1 MQNINVKSEFFTYPN
16 FFNISSRI
24 NFTAKFPHETL
35 KNEEVFFLD
44 DYYGEMIRTDDYI
57 NKFAYTYVRK
67 HQLNLPPAKK
77 YFYLPHKRVPIY
89 ECDSVKMM
97 EQYIGMLNHAEDEK
111 ILYRGQTRTY
121 SLQRDD
127 VESFNLYGDLNGVEP
142 SFLTS
147 GCRKGFDDKDL
158 RAFWNYIGSFVA
170 NDLVSGQAN
179 SRKKLDDFVSNPK
192 FDMFSYGIAQH
203 YGLPSVGLDLTD
215 DLNNALWFASNNYS
229 ITNGKAEIKDL
240 VDGDEPIVY
249 IFKFPVRAVSQYQVT
264 KPIFAG
270 NVSRPD
276 RQKAWFAHIGW
287 GHAKNQ
293 AALFLEMALKV
304 PPLRKTTPEQTR
316 YLFPSKEEDEILK
329 IILNLKNKFDP
340 SSKSYKILEGL
351 YEFD

>member
-1 MQNINVKSEFFTYPN
+1 MQNISVNSEFFTNPD

-24 NFTAKFPHETL
+24 NFTAKVPHETF
-35 KNEEVFFLD
+35 KDEQEFILD
-44 DYYGEMIRTDDYI
+44 DFYGEMIRKDDYRD
-57 NKFAYTYVRK
+57 KFVYTDIKK
-67 HQLNLPPAKK
+67 HQLLLPPAKK

-89 ECDSVKMM
+89 ECNSIERMK
-97 EQYIGMLNHAEDEK
+97 QYISILNCSEDEK

-127 VESFNLYGDLNGVEP
+127 VETFILYGDLNGIEP

-170 NDLVSGQAN
+170 NDLVSGQPD
-179 SRKKLDDFVSNPK
+179 SRKKLNDFVTNPK

-229 ITNGKAEIKDL
+229 ITNGKAEIKELND
-240 VDGDEPIVY
+240 DDEPIVY

-264 KPIFAG
+264 KPNFTG
-270 NVSRPD
+270 NISRPD
-276 RQKAWFAHIGW
+276 RQKAWFAHVGW
-287 GHAKNQ
+287 GYAKNQ

-304 PPLRKTTPEQTR
+304 PPLKKTTTEQTR

-340 SSKSYKILEGL
+340 SSKSYKILEGI